1 MNVFDFDK
9 TIYDGDSTTH
19 FCIFI
24 ARRHPRVILDFIG
37 ALPSVLAYKTGKK
50 SKTEMKER
58 LYRAF
63 THVGDMEREVE
74 LFWDSHMKN
83 IEKWYLE
90 IKKTDDVVISAS
102 PEFLL
107 EIPIKKL
114 GVGTLIASRVD
125 AKTGKYTG
133 LNCWGNEKPRRFAEH
148 FGKGWEDLSD
158 NFYSDSYSDSPMA
171 RIAKKAYIIKK
182 HTPLDWGK

>member
-9 TIYDGDSTTH
+9 TIYNGDSTTH

-24 ARRHPRVILDFIG
+24 ACRHPRVILDFIA
-37 ALPSVLAYKTGKK
+37 ALPLAVGYKIGRNT
-50 SKTEMKER
+50 KTQMKER

-63 THVGDMEREVE
+63 SRIFDIECEVE
-74 LFWDSHMKN
+74 LFWDKHFDR
-83 IEKWYLE
+83 IEAWYLE
-90 IKKTDDVVISAS
+90 IKKPDDVVISAS

-114 GVGTLIASRVD
+114 GIGTLIASRVD
-125 AKTGKYTG
+125 MKTGKYTG
-133 LNCWGNEKPRRFAEH
+133 LNCWGEEKPKRFAEH
-148 FGKGWEDLSD
+148 FGEGWESLSD
-158 NFYSDSYSDSPMA
+158 NFYSDSYSDTPMA
-171 RIAKKAYIIKK
+171 KIAKKAYIIKK

>member
-19 FCIFI
+19 FCFFI

-37 ALPSVLAYKTGKK
+37 SLGAVIAYKTGKK
-50 SKTEMKER
+50 TKTEMKER
-58 LYRAF
+58 LYRCFA
-63 THVGDMEREVE
+63 HVPDMEGEVA
-74 LFWDSHMKN
+74 LFWQSHLKN

-90 IKKTDDVVISAS
+90 IKRPDDVVISAS

-107 EIPIKKL
+107 EIPIRTL
-114 GVGTLIASRVD
+114 GIGTLIASRVD
-125 AKTGKYTG
+125 MKTGKYTG
-133 LNCWGNEKPRRFAEH
+133 LNCWGDEKPKRFAAH
-148 FGKGWEDLSD
+148 FGEGWETASD
-158 NFYSDSYSDSPMA
+158 NFYSDSYSDTPMA
-171 RIAKKAYIIKK
+171 NIAKKAYIIKN